1 MRGYLADGCA
11 GPRDFMNGRIVISHR
26 CVLLIFKLK
35 ISSG

>member
-26 CVLLIFKLK
+26 YILLIIKPK
-35 ISSG
+35 TNSG